1 MKHFATAALAV
12 LMVATACNKTGIAT
26 QTQTTICAETG
37 GIGSKAHQVHK
48 YDMLWSTGDK
58 IHVSSEGSSDS
69 FTLKSGEGT
78 TRGIFVQDGSK
89 AISGEVEAVFPSSIA
104 DKNGVLTWS
113 ATQGSEMFMPMYSR
127 GTIEEGEET
136 KLGFSA
142 LGSVL
147 QIVFTTTHKNAI
159 IKTIEIQDE
168 EKPLS
173 GEFKVN
179 EDGCAVILSEGN
191 QGVTVDFGDGVAV
204 GMTPEIFNIALPA
217 GQYGKLT
224 LTFTLTSGD
233 VCKMVSTSM
242 PELQQNV
249 VGRIAI
255 CAQDFKTNRLYVGAP
270 EWAEKNIGAEHP
282 YDRGYYFSWGNVTPY
297 VVIGSYEDERKHWI
311 WANALDTSQTL
322 PGGFCGTNYN
332 ASPGAE
338 LQGNIP
344 ANETYDAARNML
356 GGKWRLPSIDD
367 VRTLIDSCYTV
378 YTTDYQGSG
387 VKGCIVYKAKAK
399 EDKGKFTK
407 EGETPLPEYSSADMH
422 IFLPNADRAEHD
434 IHYDETPSDGRYLT
448 STISTNKEKYTPL
461 RFDGTGW
468 STHFDYD
475 RCCVGMVIRPVAD

>member
-48 YDMLWSTGDK
+48 YDMLWSAGDK

-104 DKNGVLTWS
+104 DKDGVLTWP
-113 ATQGSEMFMPMYSR
+113 ATQGSEMFMPMYSK
-127 GTIEEGEET
+127 GVIEEGKET

-147 QIVFTTTHKNAI
+147 QIVFTTTHKKAI
-159 IKTIEIQDE
+159 LKTIEIQDE

-224 LTFTLTSGD
+224 LIFTTTLGET
-233 VCKMVSTSM
+233 CTMVSTTM
-242 PELQQNV
+242 PELQQNAV
-249 VGRIAI
+249 ARIAI
-255 CAQDFKTNRLYVGAP
+255 CAQDYKTDRIYMGAP
-270 EWAEKNIGAEHP
+270 IWAEKNVGAEHP
-282 YDRGYYFSWGNVTPY
+282 YDFGYYFSWGNVTPY
-297 VVIGSYEDERKHWI
+297 AVGWI
-311 WANALDTSQTL
+311 VEVPGQSKTYYWYVAPDLVQRL
-322 PGGFCGTNYN
+322 EGGFSSENY
-332 ASPGAE
+332 AATPGRE
-338 LQGNIP
+338 LDGDIP
-344 ANETYDAARNML
+344 VDEKYDAARKFL
-356 GGKWRLPSIDD
+356 GGKWRMPTREEML
-367 VRTLIDSCYTV
+367 TLRDSCYIQ
-378 YTTDYQGSG
+378 YTADYEGSG
-387 VKGCIVYKAKAK
+387 VKGCIIYRAKAK
-399 EDKGKFTK
+399 EDKGILIK
-407 EGETPLPEYSSADMH
+407 EGETPLPGYSSSDMH
-422 IFLPNADRAEHD
+422 FFLPYSAEAHEESS
-434 IHYDETPSDGRYLT
+434 YNEKPESGRYWT
-448 STISTNKEKYTPL
+448 STLDGSTAKRL
-461 RFDGTGW
+461 RFSDKFWDTELCNGR
-468 STHFDYD
+468 HI
-475 RCCVGMVIRPVAD
+475 GMVIRPVAD